1 MQSVEKN
8 KKMKAS
14 IIGAAGFVGGELIR
28 LLQNHPKIANL
39 SLQSNSQAGKHISEI
54 HSDLYDT
61 ELHFQTDFDKE
72 SEVIFICRG
81 HGQTAPFLEKN
92 KISAETVI
100 IDMSSDFRIENE
112 QHDFVYALP
121 EWQRD
126 RTKTANR
133 IANCGCFATAM
144 QLAILPL
151 LKAGLLKKS
160 MHINGITGSTGAGF
174 AKSDTTHFSWR
185 NSNISLYKAFNHQHL
200 NEVKQLINAFSP
212 DYEADVN
219 FIPMRGNFTRGI
231 LVSIYTETEATFE
244 EIKAIYTAAYITE
257 PFTQVTEKSIHL
269 KQVVNTNNCLL
280 QIEKHDNKV
289 LITSAIDNL
298 LKGAAGQAVQN
309 MNIRF
314 GFEER
319 TGLNLKPS
327 AF

>member
-1 MQSVEKN
+1 MN
-8 KKMKAS
+8 AS

-28 LLQNHPKIANL
+28 LLKNHPNITNL
-39 SLQSNSQAGKHISEI
+39 TLQSNSQAGKHIREI

-61 ELHFQTDFDKE
+61 ELHFQKDFDAQ

-81 HGQTAPFLEKN
+81 HGQTAPFLAKN
-92 KISAETVI
+92 KISADTVI
-100 IDMSSDFRIENE
+100 IDMSSDFRLESSSHN
-112 QHDFVYALP
+112 FVYALP

-126 RTKTANR
+126 RIKTANR
-133 IANCGCFATAM
+133 IANCGCFATAI

-151 LKAGLLKKS
+151 LKADLLQKS
-160 MHINGITGSTGAGF
+160 LHINGMTGSTGAGF

-185 NSNISLYKAFNHQHL
+185 NNNISLYKAFNHQHL
-200 NEVKQLINAFSP
+200 HEVKQLINAFTT
-212 DYEADVN
+212 DYQAEVN

-231 LVSIYTETEATFE
+231 LLSAYTETTATFD
-244 EIKAIYTAAYITE
+244 EIKAAYTAAYAVE
-257 PFTQVTEKSIHL
+257 PFVHISENSIHL

-289 LITSAIDNL
+289 LVTSAIDNL

-314 GFEER
+314 GLDER
-319 TGLNLKPS
+319 AGLNLKAA

>member
-1 MQSVEKN
+1 MI
-8 KKMKAS
+8 AS

-28 LLQNHPKIANL
+28 LLQNHPNIDKL
-39 SLQSNSQAGKHISEI
+39 SLQSNSQAGKHVSEV
-54 HSDLYDT
+54 HSDLYGTDF
-61 ELHFQTDFDKE
+61 HFQSDFDSA

-112 QHDFVYALP
+112 HHNFVYALP
-121 EWQRD
+121 EWQRE
-126 RTKTANR
+126 RIKNTNR
-133 IANCGCFATAM
+133 IANCGCFATAI

-151 LKAGLLKKS
+151 LQAGLLKKS
-160 MHINGITGSTGAGF
+160 LHINGMTGSTGAGF

-185 NSNISLYKAFNHQHL
+185 NNNISLYKAFNHQHL
-200 NEVKQLINAFSP
+200 NEVKQLINAYTPEYKS
-212 DYEADVN
+212 DVN

-231 LVSIYTETEATFE
+231 LISAYTETKTTFE
-244 EIKAIYTAAYITE
+244 EIKKIYTAAYAAE

-314 GFEER
+314 GLEER
-319 TGLNLKPS
+319 AGLNLKPS

>member
-1 MQSVEKN
+1 
-8 KKMKAS
+8 MKAS

-28 LLQNHPKIANL
+28 LLRNHPNIAKL
-39 SLQSNSQAGKHISEI
+39 SLQSNSQAGKHVAEI

-61 ELHFQTDFDKE
+61 SLYFQEDFDAQ
-72 SEVIFICRG
+72 SDVIFICRG
-81 HGQTAPFLEKN
+81 HGQTAPFLAKN
-92 KISAETVI
+92 KISPDTVI
-100 IDMSSDFRIENE
+100 IDMSSDFRLKNTE
-112 QHDFVYALP
+112 HDFVYALP

-126 RTKTANR
+126 RIKTANR
-133 IANCGCFATAM
+133 IANCGCFATAI

-151 LKAGLLKKS
+151 LQAGLLNNS
-160 MHINGITGSTGAGF
+160 LHINGMTGSTGAGF

-185 NSNISLYKAFNHQHL
+185 NNNISLYKAFNHQHL
-200 NEVKQLINAFSP
+200 HEVKQLISAFTP
-212 DYEADVN
+212 NYDAEVN

-231 LVSIYTETEATFE
+231 LVSAYTDTEATFD
-244 EIKAIYTAAYITE
+244 EIKAAYTSAYATE
-257 PFTQVTEKSIHL
+257 PFVHISDTNIHL

-314 GFEER
+314 GLDER
-319 TGLNLKPS
+319 AGLELKAA

>member
-1 MQSVEKN
+1 
-8 KKMKAS
+8 MKAS

-28 LLQNHPKIANL
+28 LLKNHPNIEKL
-39 SLQSNSQAGKHISEI
+39 TLQSNSQAGRHISEI

-61 ELHFQTDFDKE
+61 ELYFQTDFDKE

-92 KISAETVI
+92 KIAAETVL

-112 QHDFVYALP
+112 RHNFVYALP

-126 RTKTANR
+126 RIKTANR
-133 IANCGCFATAM
+133 IANCGCFATAI

-151 LKAGLLKKS
+151 LQAGLLKNS
-160 MHINGITGSTGAGF
+160 LHINGMTGSTGAGF

-185 NSNISLYKAFNHQHL
+185 NSNISIYKAFNHQHL
-200 NEVKQLINAFSP
+200 NEVKQLINNFAL
-212 DYEADVN
+212 DYESDVN
-219 FIPMRGNFTRGI
+219 FVPMRGNFTRGI
-231 LVSIYTETEATFE
+231 LVSAYTKTEATFD
-244 EIKAIYTAAYITE
+244 EIKEIYQAAYDTE

-269 KQVVNTNNCLL
+269 KQVVNTNNCLI
-280 QIEKHDNKV
+280 QIEKYDDKV
-289 LITSAIDNL
+289 LITSVIDNL
-298 LKGAAGQAVQN
+298 IKGAAGQAVQN

>member
-1 MQSVEKN
+1 MR
-8 KKMKAS
+8 AS

-28 LLQNHPKIANL
+28 LLQNHPNISQL
-39 SLQSNSQAGKHISEI
+39 TLQSNSQAGKHISEV

-61 ELHFQTDFDKE
+61 DLHFQSDFDQQ

-81 HGQTAPFLEKN
+81 HGQTAPFLAEN
-92 KISAETVI
+92 KISTETVI
-100 IDMSSDFRIENE
+100 IDMSSDFRLETE
-112 QHDFVYALP
+112 QHNFVYALP
-121 EWQRD
+121 EWQRE
-126 RTKTANR
+126 RIKTANR
-133 IANCGCFATAM
+133 IANCGCFATAI

-151 LKAGLLKKS
+151 LQAGLLKKS
-160 MHINGITGSTGAGF
+160 LHINGMTGSTGAGF

-185 NSNISLYKAFNHQHL
+185 NNNISLYKAFNHQHL
-200 NEVKQLINAFSP
+200 HEVKQLINAFRSN
-212 DYEADVN
+212 YQSDVN

-231 LVSIYTETEATFE
+231 LISAYTETEASFE
-244 EIKAIYTAAYITE
+244 EIKSIYNTAYATE

-280 QIEKHDNKV
+280 QIEKHDNKL

-314 GFEER
+314 GLDER
-319 TGLNLKPS
+319 AGLNLKAS

>member
-1 MQSVEKN
+1 MR
-8 KKMKAS
+8 AS

-28 LLQNHPKIANL
+28 LLQNHPKIEQL
-39 SLQSNSQAGKHISEI
+39 TLQSNSQAGKHISDV

-61 ELHFQTDFDKE
+61 DFYFQADFDHK

-92 KISAETVI
+92 KISDETVI

-112 QHDFVYALP
+112 QHNFVYALP
-121 EWQRD
+121 EWQRQ
-126 RTKTANR
+126 RIKTANR
-133 IANCGCFATAM
+133 IANCGCFATAI

-151 LKAGLLKKS
+151 LQAGLLKKS
-160 MHINGITGSTGAGF
+160 LHINGMTGSTGAGF

-185 NSNISLYKAFNHQHL
+185 NNNISLYKAFNHQHL
-200 NEVKQLINAFSP
+200 HEVKQLVNAFAP
-212 DYEADVN
+212 DFQSELN

-231 LVSIYTETEATFE
+231 LISAYTETDATFE
-244 EIKAIYTAAYITE
+244 EIKAIYTAAYAAE

-280 QIEKHDNKV
+280 QIEKHNTKV

-314 GFEER
+314 GFEEN
-319 TGLNLKPS
+319 TGLNLKPL

>member
-1 MQSVEKN
+1 
-8 KKMKAS
+8 MKAS

-28 LLQNHPKIANL
+28 LLQNHPEIEKL
-39 SLQSNSQAGKHISEI
+39 TLQSNSQAGKHISEI
-54 HSDLYDT
+54 HSDLYDSN
-61 ELHFQTDFDKE
+61 LQFQADFDKE

-92 KISAETVI
+92 KISAATVI
-100 IDMSSDFRIENE
+100 IDMSSDFRLESE
-112 QHDFVYALP
+112 KHDFVYALP

-126 RTKTANR
+126 RIKTANR
-133 IANCGCFATAM
+133 IANCGCFATAI

-151 LKAGLLKKS
+151 AKAGLLKKS
-160 MHINGITGSTGAGF
+160 LHINGMTGSTGAGF

-185 NSNISLYKAFNHQHL
+185 NNNISLYKAFNHQHL
-200 NEVKQLINAFSP
+200 NEVKQLVNAFIPNYKS
-212 DYEADVN
+212 DIN

-231 LVSIYTETEATFE
+231 LVSAYTETDATFE
-244 EIKAIYTAAYITE
+244 EIKAIYTAAYASE
-257 PFTQVTEKSIHL
+257 PFTQITEKNIHL

-280 QIEKHDNKV
+280 QIEKYDNKV
-289 LITSAIDNL
+289 LITSVIDNL

-314 GFEER
+314 GFNER
-319 TGLNLKPS
+319 TGLNLKSS